1 MCEATSQCC
10 NVQLDSDSWTQ
21 AYLLLRFG
29 SLGIRWLV
37 GVALPTYIASL
48 EVSWDL
54 VCIINHPVP
63 QRQTGPPWLPSR
75 DIHQQ
80 PMHILHHQAGPNIMD
95 SRQGRPQAPPG
106 QLDCL
111 CQPGWL
117 CPLPGPCS
125 PSVGPGFQ
133 PSPMESLSLLLP
145 DEAVRG
151 NVTRS
156 LGWHV
161 RQSHCCC

>member
-1 MCEATSQCC
+1 MTGELSFPDTHTHTHKGSLETINELMCEATSQCC

-63 QRQTGPPWLPSR
+63 QRQTGPP
-75 DIHQQ
+75 
-80 PMHILHHQAGPNIMD
+80 
-95 SRQGRPQAPPG
+95 
-106 QLDCL
+106 
-111 CQPGWL
+111 
-117 CPLPGPCS
+117 
-125 PSVGPGFQ
+125 
-133 PSPMESLSLLLP
+133 
-145 DEAVRG
+145 
-151 NVTRS
+151 
-156 LGWHV
+156 
-161 RQSHCCC
+161 